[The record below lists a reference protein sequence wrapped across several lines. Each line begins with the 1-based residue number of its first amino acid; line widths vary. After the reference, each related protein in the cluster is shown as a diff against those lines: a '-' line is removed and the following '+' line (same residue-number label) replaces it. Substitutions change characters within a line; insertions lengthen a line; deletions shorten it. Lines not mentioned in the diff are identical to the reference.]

1 MICLLPNCC
10 FLSETSRI
18 LEIYRALAARGAR
31 VRLATHGGPHESA
44 LRDAGVP
51 YDVLGPGIDAR
62 RAAAFVRSV
71 PGIGPGDQSMW
82 SDDEIRSY
90 VAAEVAY
97 FREHDVGVAVTGWT
111 LTALLSTRVVGIPLV
126 TEHAGAYV
134 PPVWERGLVPE
145 PSQPVGL
152 PLERFL
158 PRAVRRWLINHGNE
172 RLSNYTHGFNR
183 VAAEFGVPGVPSFA
197 ALLLSD
203 LSLVTEVPEVL
214 GIPRAGVDA
223 WTPRDPSRYRPGTR
237 LRYTGPL
244 YAKLALPV
252 PARVRTFLSEPGPT
266 VYVAITSSE
275 AALVRSVVA
284 ALRPLDARI
293 LVAAT
298 VHDLA
303 DLEDDRVLVEPV
315 LPSHEIMPAVD
326 LAVIAGGHGSVQ
338 TAVAS
343 GTPFIGLPL
352 QPEQD
357 TNVVVVER
365 LGAGRRLAAKLAGTP
380 ALTELARR
388 ILAEPRYREAARRLA
403 DIYATVDGAGAA
415 ADAILTLLPD
425 SAPQA
430 STAVKDGTAA

>member
-18 LEIYRALAARGAR
+18 LEIYRALTSRGAR
-31 VRLATHGGPHESA
+31 VKVATQGGPHEA
-44 LRDAGVP
+44 TLRDAGVP
-51 YDVLGPGIDAR
+51 YDVLGPGMDAR

-71 PGIGPGDQSMW
+71 PGIGPADQGMW
-82 SDDEIRSY
+82 SDDELRSY

-97 FREHDVGVAVTGWT
+97 FREHDVKVAVTGWT

-134 PPVWERGLVPE
+134 PPVWERGLLPE
-145 PSQPVGL
+145 PSMPLGL
-152 PLERFL
+152 PLERLL
-158 PRAVRRWLINHGNE
+158 PRGLRRWLINHGNE
-172 RLSNYTHGFNR
+172 RLTNYTHGFNR
-183 VAAEFGVPGVPSFA
+183 VAGELDVPGVPSFA

-214 GIPRAGVDA
+214 GIPRTGVDG
-223 WTPRDPSRYRPGTR
+223 WTPRDPGRYRSGTR
-237 LRYTGPL
+237 LRYTGPI

-252 PARVRTFLSEPGPT
+252 PARVRTFLSEPGPK

-275 AALVRSVVA
+275 ASLVRAVVA
-284 ALRPLDARI
+284 SLRPLDARI

-303 DLEDDRVLVEPV
+303 DLEDDRVLVEPI

-326 LAVIAGGHGSVQ
+326 LAVIGGGQGSVQ

-357 TNVVVVER
+357 TNVVMVER
-365 LGAGRRLAAKLAGTP
+365 LGAGRRLATALAGTP
-380 ALTELARR
+380 ELTSLARR
-388 ILAEPRYREAARRLA
+388 ILAEPSYRAAARRLRA
-403 DIYATVDGAGAA
+403 IYSTVDGASAA
-415 ADAILTLLPD
+415 ADAILELCDRTP
-425 SAPQA
+425 
-430 STAVKDGTAA
+430 AALA